1 MRHETWWSA
10 GLIGSA
16 VVVGALSWSGQVQ
29 LLPLA
34 MVFPALWSMA
44 PSRLSAGLVSAG
56 YFLAASR
63 GLPEGV
69 ANFYRTGALYSY
81 ALLGAAALSFIGVY
95 MVAWTPK
102 SGWLRIVRFTI
113 ASILMS
119 APPFGI
125 VGWAHPITAAGV
137 LFPGWGWFGLAA
149 AATGM
154 LVMTTKRWPVA
165 ASALGGFWFWSVAC
179 WTPVSV
185 PAGWAGVD
193 TRLGESL
200 GRRFD
205 LDQHNLLVTAVGEEA
220 SRGSRVVVLPESAV
234 GFWTPTVARFWHNKV
249 QNLNITVVAGSAVLD
264 AAGYDNVLVAM
275 DRTDGRIL
283 YSQRMPVPVSMWQP
297 WLRLSG
303 QVGGARADFF
313 SNPVVEVDGKRVA
326 PLICYEQLI
335 VWPILQSMLSS
346 PDLVLAVGNSWWT
359 SGTSI
364 MAIQKASAE
373 AWVQLFNTPIVFAFN
388 T

>member
-1 MRHETWWSA
+1 MRRETWWSV

-16 VVVGALSWSGQVQ
+16 VVVGALSWRGQIL

-34 MVFPALWSMA
+34 MTFPALWSMA
-44 PSRLSAGLVSAG
+44 PSRLIAGLVSAG

-69 ANFYRTGALYSY
+69 ANFYRADALYGY
-81 ALLGAAALSFIGVY
+81 ALWVAAALSFILVY
-95 MVAWTPK
+95 AVAWTP
-102 SGWLRIVRFTI
+102 SPGWLRVARFAI
-113 ASILMS
+113 AATLMS
-119 APPFGI
+119 VPPFGI

-137 LFPGWGWFGLAA
+137 LFPGWDWFGLAV

-165 ASALGGFWFWSVAC
+165 ASALGGFWCWSAAC
-179 WTPVSV
+179 WTPASL
-185 PAGWAGVD
+185 PAGWVGVD
-193 TRLGESL
+193 TQLSESL

-205 LDQHNLLVTAVGEEA
+205 LDQHNLLVTAVREEA
-220 SRGSRVVVLPESAV
+220 LRGSRVVVLPESAL
-234 GFWTPTVARFWHNKV
+234 GFWTPTVARFWRNKV
-249 QNLNITVVAGSAVLD
+249 QDLDITVVAGSAVL
-264 AAGYDNVLVAM
+264 ASARYDNVLVAV
-275 DRTDGRIL
+275 DRMAGRIL
-283 YSQRMPVPVSMWQP
+283 YSERMPVPVSMWQP
-297 WLRLSG
+297 WLQLSG
-303 QVGGARADFF
+303 QVGGARAHFF
-313 SNPVVEVDGKRVA
+313 ANPAVELDGKRVA

-346 PDLVLAVGNSWWT
+346 PDLILAVGNSWWT

-364 MAIQKASAE
+364 MAIQQTSVE
-373 AWVQLFNTPIVFAFN
+373 AWARLFDIPIVFAFN